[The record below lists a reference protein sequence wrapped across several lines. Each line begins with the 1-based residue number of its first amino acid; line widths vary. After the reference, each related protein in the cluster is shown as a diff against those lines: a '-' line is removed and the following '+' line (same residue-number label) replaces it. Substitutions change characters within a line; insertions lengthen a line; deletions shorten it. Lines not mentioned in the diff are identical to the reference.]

1 MKPMTR
7 ILDAPPARTEK
18 LWKHWGHAGAA
29 VSIDDMTLDTIEAS
43 VRDVF
48 NLFPT
53 RKTPNESQTEEDL
66 I

>member
-1 MKPMTR
+1 MVFQKGR
-7 ILDAPPARTEK
+7 VLAQDGRA
-18 LWKHWGHAGAA
+18 
-29 VSIDDMTLDTIEAS
+29 IDDMTLDTIEAS